1 MLSPQ
6 LDRCIRLDAAIILHE
21 RFQGCDWQNLVNRFV
36 IVGSLESSLLVSEL
50 EGELILGSQFQENF
64 RYEDEN
70 AFG

>member
-6 LDRCIRLDAAIILHE
+6 LDRCIRLDAAIILRE
-21 RFQGCDWQNLVNRFV
+21 RLQGCDWQNLVNRFV
-36 IVGSLESSLLVSEL
+36 IVDSLESSLLVSEL
-50 EGELILGSQFQENF
+50 EGELISGSQFQENF